1 MEQCWRWFGPDDPV
15 SLQKIAQAG
24 ATGVVTA
31 LHPVPTGDVWP
42 IEEIAKRQ
50 AQIEAAGLK
59 WSVVESIPVHRDI
72 QLRTGG
78 YEQRI
83 ANYCQSLR
91 NLAEFDID
99 VVCYNF
105 MPVLDWTRT
114 SLDFQL
120 PNGAEALRFDIAQF
134 AAYDMFVL
142 RREGAEKNYAP
153 EVRQRARDLHRSL
166 SESEIR
172 QLEDSIIAGL
182 PGGEG
187 SYRREA
193 LQAEIER
200 FSAVGDE
207 QLRRHLIEFLRRVV
221 PVAAQCGIRLA
232 IHPDDPPFPLFGLPR
247 IVSTADDVRALF
259 SAVNHPENGLT
270 LCAGSLGA
278 RGDNDLC
285 AIAAEF
291 GERVHF
297 VHLRNV
303 SREADG
309 SFYESEHLD
318 GDNDLIGLVSI
329 LLDQEAARRT
339 KGWKTAAIPMRPDH
353 GHTLGD
359 EIEQSDVN
367 PGYSYQGRLKGLAEL
382 RGVIHALEWTSARS
396 PRSSGSGPRETAPY

>member
-1 MEQCWRWFGPDDPV
+1 MEQCWRWFGPSDPV

-24 ATGVVTA
+24 ASGVVTA
-31 LHPVPTGDVWP
+31 LHHVPTGDVWP
-42 IEEIAKRQ
+42 IEEIGKRH
-50 AQIEAAGLK
+50 AQIKAAGLQ
-59 WSVVESIPVHRDI
+59 WSVVESIPVHSDI
-72 QLRTGG
+72 QLRTGDC
-78 YEQRI
+78 EQRI

-91 NLAEFDID
+91 NLAEFDIG

-114 SLDFQL
+114 SLDFRL

-134 AAYDMFVL
+134 AAYDLFVL
-142 RREGAEKNYAP
+142 RREGAEQNYPP
-153 EVRQRARDLHRSL
+153 EVCQRARDWHRSL
-166 SESEIR
+166 GEVDIR

-187 SYRREA
+187 SYRRET

-200 FSAVGDE
+200 FRALGE
-207 QLRRHLIEFLRRVV
+207 EALRRNLVEFLRRVV
-221 PVAAQCGIRLA
+221 PVAARHGMRMA

-247 IVSTADDVRALF
+247 IVSTADDIRALF

-285 AIAAEF
+285 AIATEF

-309 SFYESEHLD
+309 SFYESDHLD
-318 GDNDLIGLVSI
+318 GDNDLIALVSI
-329 LLDQEAARRT
+329 LLDQQAARRA
-339 KGWKTAAIPMRPDH
+339 KGLKTAVIPMRPDH

-359 EIEQSDVN
+359 EIDQSDVN

-382 RGVIHALEWTSARS
+382 RGVIQALQWTSARS
-396 PRSSGSGPRETAPY
+396 QPDVKP

>member
-1 MEQCWRWFGPDDPV
+1 MEQCWRWFGPGDPI
-15 SLQKIAQAG
+15 SLKKIAQAG
-24 ATGVVTA
+24 ASGVVTA
-31 LHPVPTGDVWP
+31 LHHVPTGDVWP
-42 IEEIAKRQ
+42 IEEIDKRH
-50 AQIEAAGLK
+50 AQIKAAGLR
-59 WSVVESIPVHRDI
+59 WPVVESIPVHSDI
-72 QLRTGG
+72 QLRTGD
-78 YEQRI
+78 YEQRV

-91 NLAEFDID
+91 NLAEFDIG

-114 SLDFQL
+114 SLDFRL

-142 RREGAEKNYAP
+142 CREGAEQNYEP
-153 EVRQRARDLHRSL
+153 EVRRRAGDLYRSL
-166 SESEIR
+166 GEVEIQ

-187 SYRREA
+187 SYRRET
-193 LQAEIER
+193 LQGEIER
-200 FSAVGDE
+200 FRALGDE
-207 QLRRHLIEFLRRVV
+207 QLRRNLVEFLRRIV
-221 PVAAQCGIRLA
+221 PVAAQCGIRMA

-259 SAVNHPENGLT
+259 SAVNYPENGLT

-297 VHLRNV
+297 AHLRNV
-303 SREADG
+303 SRETDG
-309 SFYESEHLD
+309 SFYESDHLD
-318 GDNDLIGLVSI
+318 GDNDLIALVSI
-329 LLDQEAARRT
+329 LLDQEAARRAR
-339 KGWKTAAIPMRPDH
+339 GLKTALIPMRPDH

-359 EIEQSDVN
+359 EIDQSDVN

-382 RGVIHALEWTSARS
+382 RGVMQALEWTSARS
-396 PRSSGSGPRETAPY
+396 QRDAKP

>member
-1 MEQCWRWFGPDDPV
+1 MEQCWRWFGPGDPI
-15 SLQKIAQAG
+15 SLTKIAQAG
-24 ATGVVTA
+24 ASGVVTA
-31 LHPVPTGDVWP
+31 LHHVPTGDVWP
-42 IEEIAKRQ
+42 IEEIDKRH
-50 AQIEAAGLK
+50 AQIKAAGLQ
-59 WSVVESIPVHRDI
+59 WPVVESIPVHSDI
-72 QLRTGG
+72 QLRAGD
-78 YEQRI
+78 YEQRV

-91 NLAEFDID
+91 NLAEFDIG

-114 SLDFQL
+114 SLDFRL

-142 RREGAEKNYAP
+142 CREGAEQNYEP
-153 EVRQRARDLHRSL
+153 DVRRRAGDLYRSL
-166 SESEIR
+166 GEVEIQ

-187 SYRREA
+187 SYRRET
-193 LQAEIER
+193 LRGEIER
-200 FSAVGDE
+200 FRALGDE
-207 QLRRHLIEFLRRVV
+207 QLRRNLVEFLRRIV
-221 PVAAQCGIRLA
+221 PVAAQCGIRMA

-247 IVSTADDVRALF
+247 IVSTADDVRSLF
-259 SAVNHPENGLT
+259 SAVNYPENGLT

-309 SFYESEHLD
+309 SFYESDHLD

-329 LLDQEAARRT
+329 LLDQEAARRAR
-339 KGWKTAAIPMRPDH
+339 GLKTALIPMRPDH

-359 EIEQSDVN
+359 EIDQSDVN

-382 RGVIHALEWTSARS
+382 RGVMQALEWTSTRS
-396 PRSSGSGPRETAPY
+396 QRDAKP